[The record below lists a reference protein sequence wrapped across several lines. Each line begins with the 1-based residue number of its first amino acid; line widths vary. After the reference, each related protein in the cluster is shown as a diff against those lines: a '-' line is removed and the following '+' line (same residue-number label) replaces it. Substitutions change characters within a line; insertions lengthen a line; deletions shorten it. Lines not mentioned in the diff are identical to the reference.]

1 MTRTGKGGK
10 LFQILIA
17 DSDRAYRRR
26 LYQLLRRE
34 GYSVLQASGGEDV
47 LKVLET
53 SYIDFIILGDNLVD
67 LNVYELMGQLRD
79 TYSDMPL
86 MLLAE
91 KKERDGLRKS
101 YMAGADEYLT
111 KNVDEEELVLRIRA
125 VLRRSGKNYDKRLQ
139 VGDVILDCDSLSVTR
154 KGDRQTLPR
163 KEFWL
168 LYKLLSY
175 PDKIFT
181 RTQLMDEIWGLTT
194 ETSQSTL
201 NVHVNRLRN
210 KFRKY
215 PEFDL
220 KAVRGIGY
228 KAEVHVD

>member
-1 MTRTGKGGK
+1 M
-10 LFQILIA
+10 FQILIA
-17 DSDRAYRRR
+17 DSDRSYRRR

-53 SYIDFIILGDNLVD
+53 SYIDFIILGDNLTD
-67 LNVYELMGQLRD
+67 LNAYDLMGQLRD
-79 TYSDMPL
+79 TYSEMPL
-86 MLLAE
+86 MVLT
-91 KKERDGLRKS
+91 ERKDRESLRKS
-101 YMAGADEYLT
+101 YMAGVDEYLP
-111 KNVDEEELVLRIRA
+111 KNVDDEELLLRIRA
-125 VLRRSGKNYDKRLQ
+125 VLRRAGRNYDKKLRM
-139 VGDVILDCDSLSVTR
+139 DCDSLSGTR

>member
-1 MTRTGKGGK
+1 M
-10 LFQILIA
+10 FQILIA
-17 DSDRAYRRR
+17 DSDRSYRRR

-53 SYIDFIILGDNLVD
+53 SYIDFIILGDNLTD
-67 LNVYELMGQLRD
+67 LNAYDLMGQLRD
-79 TYSDMPL
+79 TYSEMPL
-86 MLLAE
+86 MVLT
-91 KKERDGLRKS
+91 ERKDRESLRKS
-101 YMAGADEYLT
+101 YMAGVDEYLP
-111 KNVDEEELVLRIRA
+111 KNVDDEELLLRIRA
-125 VLRRSGKNYDKRLQ
+125 VLRRAGRNYDKKLRIGE
-139 VGDVILDCDSLSVTR
+139 VVLDCDSLSVTR

-201 NVHVNRLRN
+201 NVHVNRLQN

>member
-1 MTRTGKGGK
+1 M
-10 LFQILIA
+10 FQILIA

-34 GYSVLQASGGEDV
+34 GYSVLQASSGEDV

>member
-1 MTRTGKGGK
+1 M
-10 LFQILIA
+10 FQILIA
-17 DSDRAYRRR
+17 DSDRSYRRR

-53 SYIDFIILGDNLVD
+53 SYIDFIILGDNLTD
-67 LNVYELMGQLRD
+67 LNAYDLMGQLRD
-79 TYSDMPL
+79 TYSEMPL
-86 MLLAE
+86 MVLT
-91 KKERDGLRKS
+91 ERKDRESLRKS
-101 YMAGADEYLT
+101 YMAGVDEYLP
-111 KNVDEEELVLRIRA
+111 KNVDDEELLLRIRA
-125 VLRRSGKNYDKRLQ
+125 VLRRAGRNYDKKLRIGE
-139 VGDVILDCDSLSVTR
+139 VVLDCDSLSVTR

-175 PDKIFT
+175 PEKIFT

>member
-1 MTRTGKGGK
+1 M
-10 LFQILIA
+10 FQILIA

-125 VLRRSGKNYDKRLQ
+125 VLRRSGKN
-139 VGDVILDCDSLSVTR
+139 CDSLSVTR

>member
-1 MTRTGKGGK
+1 M
-10 LFQILIA
+10 FQILIA

-67 LNVYELMGQLRD
+67 LNVYEMMGQLRD

-86 MLLAE
+86 M
-91 KKERDGLRKS
+91 
-101 YMAGADEYLT
+101 
-111 KNVDEEELVLRIRA
+111 
-125 VLRRSGKNYDKRLQ
+125 LQ

>member
-1 MTRTGKGGK
+1 M
-10 LFQILIA
+10 FQILIA

-125 VLRRSGKNYDKRLQ
+125 VLRRSGKNYDKKLQ

-154 KGDRQTLPR
+154 KGDRLTLPR

>member
-1 MTRTGKGGK
+1 M
-10 LFQILIA
+10 FQILIA
-17 DSDRAYRRR
+17 DSDRSYRRR

-53 SYIDFIILGDNLVD
+53 SYIDFIILGDNLTD
-67 LNVYELMGQLRD
+67 LNAYDLMGQLRD
-79 TYSDMPL
+79 TYSEMPL
-86 MLLAE
+86 MVLT
-91 KKERDGLRKS
+91 ERKDRESLRKS
-101 YMAGADEYLT
+101 YMAGVDEYLP
-111 KNVDEEELVLRIRA
+111 KNVDDEELLLRIRA
-125 VLRRSGKNYDKRLQ
+125 VLRRAGRNYDKKLRIGE
-139 VGDVILDCDSLSVTR
+139 VVLDCDSLSVIR

>member
-1 MTRTGKGGK
+1 M
-10 LFQILIA
+10 FQILIA

-86 MLLAE
+86 MLLTE

-125 VLRRSGKNYDKRLQ
+125 VLRRSGKNYDKKLQ
-139 VGDVILDCDSLSVTR
+139 VGDVILDCDSLSVAR

>member
-1 MTRTGKGGK
+1 M
-10 LFQILIA
+10 FQILIA
-17 DSDRAYRRR
+17 DSDRSYRRR

-47 LKVLET
+47 LTVLET
-53 SYIDFIILGDNLVD
+53 SYIDFIILGDNLTD
-67 LNVYELMGQLRD
+67 LNAYDLMGQLRD
-79 TYSDMPL
+79 TYSEMPL
-86 MLLAE
+86 MVLT
-91 KKERDGLRKS
+91 ERKDRESLRKS
-101 YMAGADEYLT
+101 YMAGVDEYLP
-111 KNVDEEELVLRIRA
+111 KNVDDEELLLRIRA
-125 VLRRSGKNYDKRLQ
+125 VLRRAGRNYDKKLRIGE
-139 VGDVILDCDSLSVTR
+139 VVLDCDSLSVTR

-181 RTQLMDEIWGLTT
+181 RTQLMDELWGLTT

-201 NVHVNRLRN
+201 NVHVDRLRN

>member
-1 MTRTGKGGK
+1 M
-10 LFQILIA
+10 FQILIA

-101 YMAGADEYLT
+101 YMAGADEYLP

-125 VLRRSGKNYDKRLQ
+125 VLRRSDKNYDKKLQ

>member
-1 MTRTGKGGK
+1 M
-10 LFQILIA
+10 FQILIA

-125 VLRRSGKNYDKRLQ
+125 VLRRSGKNYDKKLQ

-163 KEFWL
+163 
-168 LYKLLSY
+168 
-175 PDKIFT
+175 
-181 RTQLMDEIWGLTT
+181 
-194 ETSQSTL
+194 
-201 NVHVNRLRN
+201 RN
-210 KFRKY
+210 SGFYTNCFLIRIRFL
-215 PEFDL
+215 PEPS
-220 KAVRGIGY
+220 
-228 KAEVHVD
+228 

>member
-1 MTRTGKGGK
+1 M
-10 LFQILIA
+10 FQILIS

-125 VLRRSGKNYDKRLQ
+125 VLRRSGKNYDKKLQ

-220 KAVRGIGY
+220 KVVRGIGY

>member
-1 MTRTGKGGK
+1 M
-10 LFQILIA
+10 FQILIA

-125 VLRRSGKNYDKRLQ
+125 VLRRSGKNYDKKLQ
-139 VGDVILDCDSLSVTR
+139 VGDVILDCDSLSGTR

>member
-1 MTRTGKGGK
+1 M
-10 LFQILIA
+10 FQILIA
-17 DSDRAYRRR
+17 DSDRSYRRR

-53 SYIDFIILGDNLVD
+53 SYIDFIILGDNLTD
-67 LNVYELMGQLRD
+67 LNAYDLMGQLRD
-79 TYSDMPL
+79 TYSEMPL
-86 MLLAE
+86 MVLT
-91 KKERDGLRKS
+91 ERKDRESLRKS
-101 YMAGADEYLT
+101 YMAGVDEYLP
-111 KNVDEEELVLRIRA
+111 KNVDDEELLLRIRA
-125 VLRRSGKNYDKRLQ
+125 VLRRAGRNYDKKLRIGE
-139 VGDVILDCDSLSVTR
+139 VVLDCDSLSVTR

-215 PEFDL
+215 PEVDL

>member
-1 MTRTGKGGK
+1 M
-10 LFQILIA
+10 FQILIA
-17 DSDRAYRRR
+17 DSDRSYRRR

-53 SYIDFIILGDNLVD
+53 SYIDFIILGDNLTD
-67 LNVYELMGQLRD
+67 LNAYDLMGQLRD
-79 TYSDMPL
+79 TYSEMPL
-86 MLLAE
+86 MVLT
-91 KKERDGLRKS
+91 ERKDRESLRKS
-101 YMAGADEYLT
+101 YMAGVDEYLP
-111 KNVDEEELVLRIRA
+111 KNVDDEELLLRIRA
-125 VLRRSGKNYDKRLQ
+125 VLRRAGRNYDKKLRIGE
-139 VGDVILDCDSLSVTR
+139 VVLDCDSLSVTR

-168 LYKLLSY
+168 LYKPLSY

>member
-1 MTRTGKGGK
+1 M
-10 LFQILIA
+10 FQILIA

-34 GYSVLQASGGEDV
+34 GYYVLQASGGEDV

-125 VLRRSGKNYDKRLQ
+125 VLRRSGKNYDKKLQ

>member
-1 MTRTGKGGK
+1 M
-10 LFQILIA
+10 FQILIA
-17 DSDRAYRRR
+17 DSDRSYRRR

-53 SYIDFIILGDNLVD
+53 SYIDFIILGDNLTD
-67 LNVYELMGQLRD
+67 LNAYDLMGQLRD
-79 TYSDMPL
+79 TYSEMPL
-86 MLLAE
+86 MVLT
-91 KKERDGLRKS
+91 ERKDRESLRKS
-101 YMAGADEYLT
+101 YMAGVDEYLP
-111 KNVDEEELVLRIRA
+111 KNVDDEELLLRIRA
-125 VLRRSGKNYDKRLQ
+125 VLRRAGRNYDKKPRIGE
-139 VGDVILDCDSLSVTR
+139 VVLDCDSLSVTR

>member
-1 MTRTGKGGK
+1 M
-10 LFQILIA
+10 FQILIA

-125 VLRRSGKNYDKRLQ
+125 VLRRSGKNYDKKLQ
-139 VGDVILDCDSLSVTR
+139 VGDAILDCDSLSVTR
-154 KGDRQTLPR
+154 GGDRQTLPR

>member
-1 MTRTGKGGK
+1 M
-10 LFQILIA
+10 FQILIA

-53 SYIDFIILGDNLVD
+53 SYIDFIILGDNLAD

-125 VLRRSGKNYDKRLQ
+125 VLRRSGKNYDKKLQ

>member
-1 MTRTGKGGK
+1 M
-10 LFQILIA
+10 FQILIA
-17 DSDRAYRRR
+17 DSDRSYRRR

-47 LKVLET
+47 LTVLET
-53 SYIDFIILGDNLVD
+53 SYIDIIILGDNLTD
-67 LNVYELMGQLRD
+67 LNAYDLMGQLRD
-79 TYSDMPL
+79 TYSEMPL
-86 MLLAE
+86 MVLT
-91 KKERDGLRKS
+91 ERKDRESLRKS
-101 YMAGADEYLT
+101 YMAGVDEYLP
-111 KNVDEEELVLRIRA
+111 KNVDDEELLLRIRA
-125 VLRRSGKNYDKRLQ
+125 VLRRAGRNYDKKLRIGE
-139 VGDVILDCDSLSVTR
+139 VVLDCDSLSVTR

>member
-1 MTRTGKGGK
+1 M
-10 LFQILIA
+10 FQILIA

-47 LKVLET
+47 LKVLEP

-125 VLRRSGKNYDKRLQ
+125 VLRRSGKNYDKKLQ

>member
-1 MTRTGKGGK
+1 M
-10 LFQILIA
+10 FQILIA
-17 DSDRAYRRR
+17 DSDRSYRRR

-34 GYSVLQASGGEDV
+34 GYSVLQASGGEDA

-53 SYIDFIILGDNLVD
+53 SYIDFIILGDNLTD
-67 LNVYELMGQLRD
+67 LNAYDLMGQLRD
-79 TYSDMPL
+79 TYSEMPL
-86 MLLAE
+86 MVLT
-91 KKERDGLRKS
+91 ERKDRESLRKS
-101 YMAGADEYLT
+101 YMAGVDEYLP
-111 KNVDEEELVLRIRA
+111 KNVDDEELLLRIRA
-125 VLRRSGKNYDKRLQ
+125 VLRRAGRNYDKKLRIGE
-139 VGDVILDCDSLSVTR
+139 VVLDCDSLSVTR

>member
-1 MTRTGKGGK
+1 M
-10 LFQILIA
+10 FQILIA
-17 DSDRAYRRR
+17 DSDRSYRRR

-53 SYIDFIILGDNLVD
+53 SYIDFIILGDNLTD
-67 LNVYELMGQLRD
+67 LNACDLMGQLRD
-79 TYSDMPL
+79 TYSEMPL
-86 MLLAE
+86 MVLT
-91 KKERDGLRKS
+91 ERKDRESLRKS
-101 YMAGADEYLT
+101 YMAGVDEYLP
-111 KNVDEEELVLRIRA
+111 KNVDDEELLLRIRA
-125 VLRRSGKNYDKRLQ
+125 VLRRAGRNYDKKLRIGE
-139 VGDVILDCDSLSVTR
+139 VVLDCDSLSVTR

-175 PDKIFT
+175 PEKIFT

>member
-1 MTRTGKGGK
+1 M
-10 LFQILIA
+10 FQILIA

-111 KNVDEEELVLRIRA
+111 KNVDDRPLVAEAWETTGWCRMCRPHDALSPDRNPGE
-125 VLRRSGKNYDKRLQ
+125 RRTAY
-139 VGDVILDCDSLSVTR
+139 
-154 KGDRQTLPR
+154 KGRYRD
-163 KEFWL
+163 
-168 LYKLLSY
+168 
-175 PDKIFT
+175 
-181 RTQLMDEIWGLTT
+181 
-194 ETSQSTL
+194 
-201 NVHVNRLRN
+201 
-210 KFRKY
+210 
-215 PEFDL
+215 
-220 KAVRGIGY
+220 A
-228 KAEVHVD
+228 

>member
-1 MTRTGKGGK
+1 M
-10 LFQILIA
+10 FQILIA
-17 DSDRAYRRR
+17 DSDRSYRRR
-26 LYQLLRRE
+26 LYQLLKRE

-53 SYIDFIILGDNLVD
+53 AYIDLIILGND
-67 LNVYELMGQLRD
+67 LPDVNVYELIGQLRD

-86 MLLAE
+86 ILLTE
-91 KKERDGLRKS
+91 KKERDGLRRS
-101 YMAGADEYLT
+101 YMAGVDEYLP
-111 KNVDEEELVLRIRA
+111 KAVDEEEIIFRIRA
-125 VLRRSGKNYDKRLQ
+125 VLRRAGKNYDKKLKI
-139 VGDVILDCDSLSVTR
+139 GDVILDWDSLSVTR
-154 KGDRQTLPR
+154 KNERQTLPR

-228 KAEVHVD
+228 KAEVHVGE

>member
-1 MTRTGKGGK
+1 M
-10 LFQILIA
+10 FQILIA

-47 LKVLET
+47 LKGLET

-125 VLRRSGKNYDKRLQ
+125 VLRRSGKNYDKKLQ

>member
-1 MTRTGKGGK
+1 M
-10 LFQILIA
+10 FQILIA

-125 VLRRSGKNYDKRLQ
+125 VLRRSGKNYDKKLQ
-139 VGDVILDCDSLSVTR
+139 VGDVILECDSLSVTR

>member
-1 MTRTGKGGK
+1 M
-10 LFQILIA
+10 FQILIA

-125 VLRRSGKNYDKRLQ
+125 VLRRSGKNYDKKLQ

-154 KGDRQTLPR
+154 KGDRRTLPR

>member
-1 MTRTGKGGK
+1 M
-10 LFQILIA
+10 FQILIA

-91 KKERDGLRKS
+91 KKEQDGLRKS

-125 VLRRSGKNYDKRLQ
+125 VLRRSGKNYDKKLQ

>member
-1 MTRTGKGGK
+1 M
-10 LFQILIA
+10 FQILIA

-125 VLRRSGKNYDKRLQ
+125 VLRRSDKNYDKRLQ

>member
-1 MTRTGKGGK
+1 M
-10 LFQILIA
+10 FQILIS

-34 GYSVLQASGGEDV
+34 GYSVLQAFGGEDV

-125 VLRRSGKNYDKRLQ
+125 VLRRSGKNYDKKLQ

>member
-1 MTRTGKGGK
+1 M
-10 LFQILIA
+10 FQILIA
-17 DSDRAYRRR
+17 DSDRSYRRR

-53 SYIDFIILGDNLVD
+53 SYIDFIILGDNLTD
-67 LNVYELMGQLRD
+67 LNAYDLMGQLRD
-79 TYSDMPL
+79 TYSEMPL
-86 MLLAE
+86 MVLT
-91 KKERDGLRKS
+91 ERKDRESLRKS
-101 YMAGADEYLT
+101 YMAGVDEYLP
-111 KNVDEEELVLRIRA
+111 KNVDDEELLLRIRA
-125 VLRRSGKNYDKRLQ
+125 VLRRAGRNYDKKLRIGE
-139 VGDVILDCDSLSVTR
+139 VVLDCDSLSVTR

-181 RTQLMDEIWGLTT
+181 RTPLMDEIWGLTT
-194 ETSQSTL
+194 VTSQSTL

>member
-1 MTRTGKGGK
+1 M
-10 LFQILIA
+10 FQILIA

-125 VLRRSGKNYDKRLQ
+125 VLRRSGKNYDKKLQ

-154 KGDRQTLPR
+154 KADRQTLPR

-194 ETSQSTL
+194 ETSQSTF